1 MLVRC
6 NPKCKQSNGQTDC
19 SLDVETNNAVCNT
32 CGDVLADVSEFSKL
46 AMKTNGDI
54 IRNTKTKAFT
64 FPCNTC
70 DKKVQA
76 ALVNGIVVGKNCP
89 NNRSGCQINIS
100 EPMVA
105 AVKEYGSD
113 L

>member
-32 CGDVLADVSEFSKL
+32 CGDILNDVSEFSKL

-76 ALVNGIVVGKNCP
+76 AIINGIVVGKNCP
-89 NNRSGCQINIS
+89 NSRSGCQINIS

>member
-6 NPKCKQSNGQTDC
+6 NPKCKESNGQTDC
-19 SLDVETNNAVCNT
+19 SLDVETNNAICNT
-32 CGDVLADVSEFSKL
+32 CGDILSDVSEFSKL

-76 ALVNGIVVGKNCP
+76 ALVNNIVVGKNCP
-89 NNRSGCQINIS
+89 NNQSGCQINIT
-100 EPMVA
+100 EPMMA
-105 AVKEYGSD
+105 AVKEYGE
-113 L
+113 

>member
-32 CGDVLADVSEFSKL
+32 CGDILNDVSEFSKL

>member
-32 CGDVLADVSEFSKL
+32 CGDILNDVSEFSKL

-76 ALVNGIVVGKNCP
+76 AIVNGIVVGKNCP